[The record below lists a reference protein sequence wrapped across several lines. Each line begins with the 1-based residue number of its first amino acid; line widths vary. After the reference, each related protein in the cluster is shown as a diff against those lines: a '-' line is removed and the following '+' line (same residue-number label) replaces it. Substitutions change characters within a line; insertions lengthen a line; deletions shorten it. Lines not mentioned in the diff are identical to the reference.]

1 MAAEQN
7 GCKNHDYSFYVSLS
21 LRKVWSVDLAKN
33 IPAMTTNGKYAKL
46 EPFYAIVIGLILAK
60 VDKMYPLQVS
70 TD

>member
-1 MAAEQN
+1 
-7 GCKNHDYSFYVSLS
+7 
-21 LRKVWSVDLAKN
+21 VWSVDLAKN
-33 IPAMTTNGKYAKL
+33 IPAMTTTGKYAKL